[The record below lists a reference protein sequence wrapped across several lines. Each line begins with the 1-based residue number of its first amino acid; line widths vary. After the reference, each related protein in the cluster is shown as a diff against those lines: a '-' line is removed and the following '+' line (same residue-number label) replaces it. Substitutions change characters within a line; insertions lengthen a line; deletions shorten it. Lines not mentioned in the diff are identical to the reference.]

1 MSSKKKPARLSRGG
15 STPQKSVRPSS
26 AQWHHCVQCDT
37 WLPEPAPDG
46 QCCLSPP
53 PRGCVRAGR
62 LLASGWLQPAPQQ
75 AWPPG
80 WARALCLVPAPAAGA
95 LGLRAGDRVQVV
107 CGRRRAVCRL
117 WPLPA
122 GTDSPPAA
130 VAVPEPT
137 AARLTPLDEPPALRP
152 VTGAL
157 LPAARLQLAPDR
169 ALPFAGTDR
178 FREQL
183 AVEMR
188 GLVFGVGDR
197 YVTSFMGTPLTLT
210 VTEVTEAGAED
221 ELACRLARLAVSG
234 SEPPAGVGDGP
245 AAVPSSRKSE
255 RRANL
260 DDRLVEVAEETE
272 LVVSLSS
279 EPAPP
284 PPPPPRLGG
293 VTGTLKYL
301 RSMIDQV
308 LKEWRPDDAR
318 PVLELPR
325 GVLLWGPSGT
335 GKSALATVLAAEYG
349 SRFHLIRGAQL
360 ASKYQ
365 GGTEENLRNSF
376 EAARRHRPAVLFID
390 NVEAVAGRSD
400 TGSERQRRLLTC
412 LLSLLDDAA
421 GLAVVAATAAPGSL
435 DPAVRRAGR
444 LDRELELTVPG
455 PADRTEIL
463 TALLPDR
470 PADQLAAVAAA
481 AHGYVG
487 ADLRAVV
494 SEARLLATERS
505 EHEPTLA
512 DLMAALRRVKP
523 SAMREVLVEVADVRW
538 KDIGGQEALKLRLKQ
553 AVDWPINHP
562 EAFKRMGVT
571 PPKGVLMYGPP
582 GCSKTMIAKALAT
595 ESGLNFISIKGPELF
610 SKWVGESERA
620 VREVFRRARQ
630 SAPAVVFFDE
640 LDALA
645 VRRGDSGA
653 SSVAERVLAQL
664 LTEIDGVSALRD
676 VTVVAATNRPDLI
689 DPALLRPGRL
699 DHVVHVPLPDAET
712 RAEIGRIRLA
722 GMPVAAA
729 VTPQWLSERTEGYSG
744 AEVSAVCHEA
754 ALLALERDVEAATV
768 ELEDFQAALRTVQPR
783 VTDYDLVYRQ
793 FAENHR
799 KR

>member
-1 MSSKKKPARLSRGG
+1 M
-15 STPQKSVRPSS
+15 
-26 AQWHHCVQCDT
+26 
-37 WLPEPAPDG
+37 
-46 QCCLSPP
+46 
-53 PRGCVRAGR
+53 
-62 LLASGWLQPAPQQ
+62 
-75 AWPPG
+75 
-80 WARALCLVPAPAAGA
+80 
-95 LGLRAGDRVQVV
+95 
-107 CGRRRAVCRL
+107 CRL
-117 WPLPA
+117 WPLPV
-122 GTDSPPAA
+122 GIDSPPAA
-130 VAVPEPT
+130 VAVPEQT
-137 AARLTPLDEPPALRP
+137 AARLEPLNVPPELRP
-152 VTGAL
+152 LGDSL
-157 LPAARLQLAPDR
+157 LPAGRLRFTPDQSV
-169 ALPFAGTDR
+169 PFAQSQP
-178 FREQL
+178 FQEQL
-183 AVEMR
+183 AAETR
-188 GLVFGVGDR
+188 GMVFGVGDR
-197 YVTSFMGTPLTLT
+197 LVTAFMGTPLVLT
-210 VTEVTEAGAED
+210 VTEATEAGQED
-221 ELACRLARLAVSG
+221 DLSRRLAGMRVSG
-234 SEPPAGVGDGP
+234 DAAESIKGDGTE
-245 AAVPSSRKSE
+245 KSHV
-255 RRANL
+255 
-260 DDRLVEVAEETE
+260 DDRLVEVVEETE
-272 LVVSLSS
+272 IVVSVTSS
-279 EPAPP
+279 APDSP

-293 VTGTLKYL
+293 LGDTMKYL
-301 RSMIDQV
+301 RAMIDQV
-308 LKEWRPDDAR
+308 LTGWRPDSPR
-318 PVLELPR
+318 PTLELPR

-335 GKSALATVLAAEYG
+335 GKSALAAVLAAEYG
-349 SRFHLIRGAQL
+349 TKFHLIRGAQL

-376 EAARRHRPAVLFID
+376 EAARRHRPSVLFID
-390 NVEAVAGRSD
+390 NVEAVAGRGD
-400 TGSERQRRLLTC
+400 GGSERQRRLLAC

-421 GLAVVAATAAPGSL
+421 GLAVVAATAKPGSL
-435 DPAVRRAGR
+435 DAAVRRAGR

-455 PADRTEIL
+455 PAARAEIL
-463 TALLPDR
+463 AALLPGR
-470 PADQLAAVAAA
+470 LAADLAPTAAA

-494 SEARLLATERS
+494 SEARLLAAERR
-505 EHEPTLA
+505 ENEPSAA
-512 DLMAALRRVKP
+512 DLSAALSRVKP

-538 KDIGGQEALKLRLKQ
+538 KDIGGQTALKLRLKQ

-645 VRRGDSGA
+645 VKRGDAGA

-664 LTEIDGVSALRD
+664 LTEIDGVSALRA

-722 GMPVAAA
+722 KMPAAAA
-729 VTPQWLSERTEGYSG
+729 VTPQWLAERTEGYSG
-744 AEVSAVCHEA
+744 AEVAAVCHEA

-768 ELEDFQAALRTVQPR
+768 ELDDFQAALRTVQPR
-783 VTDYDLVYRQ
+783 VTDYDLVYQQ